1 MDVLIDLQTRQWNAS
16 MADGIFVP
24 YEAEMIKKI
33 PLSQVLSEDVLY
45 WLFSQDGRYNCQSSY
60 RFLKDEENSD
70 SPLVATNQ
78 DKEL

>member
-1 MDVLIDLQTRQWNAS
+1 

-33 PLSQVLSEDVLY
+33 PLSQVLSKDVLY
-45 WLFSQDGRYNCQSSY
+45 WPFSQDERYNCKSSY

-70 SPLVATNQ
+70 SPLAATNQ
-78 DKEL
+78 DKES

>member
-1 MDVLIDLQTRQWNAS
+1 MV
-16 MADGIFVP
+16 DGMFVP

-33 PLSQVLSEDVLY
+33 PLSQVLSKDVLY
-45 WLFSQDGRYNCQSSY
+45 WPFSQDERYNCKSSY

-78 DKEL
+78 DREL